1 MVFAAAAT
9 VTGDSRLVD
18 AARNRD
24 HRALRA
30 LLSQHADVNGRA
42 DDGATALLWAAHWN
56 DLDAADLLIRAGAD
70 ANAANDLRVTPLS
83 LACTNGSAPLVERL
97 VTAGANPNTPIATG
111 ETPIMTCAASGSA
124 DAVRTLIARG
134 ADLNVKE
141 PVQNQTAL
149 MWAASQRHPAVVK
162 ALVEHGAD
170 LRARTR
176 KGFTALHFAARE
188 GDIESA
194 RLLLAAGLDVNVAS
208 EPESQPAPARG
219 QGEPGSA
226 YRGGGPARSGGPS
239 FEATVSAGSTPLLV
253 ATVRAQVP
261 LALFLLE
268 QGADPNAQGA
278 GFTPLHWAAGTWE
291 SGEANPVFGFTDAMS
306 GIPEREAKVRLVK
319 ALLERGAKPNAQMT
333 SRPPAFAGGY
343 SDVVGATPFLLA
355 SATADIEIMRLLL
368 AAGADPKLKTRS
380 SATALMAAV
389 GMNRTLGESAVTEEQ
404 ALEAAKLLLE
414 LGVDAKAV
422 ASNGENALFGPA
434 YRGWNTLLQLM
445 IDNGANVNAMSKA
458 GITPWLAASGL
469 GDRLGGVLF
478 NPDSAALLVKHGAD
492 PKLGKPCQ
500 AQNKCR

>member
-1 MVFAAAAT
+1 MAGSSLTRHHAAVAALLVFALAAT
-9 VTGDSRLVD
+9 ATGDSRLVD

-30 LLSQHADVNGRA
+30 LLNQRADVNGRA

-70 ANAANDLRVTPLS
+70 ANAANDLRITPLS

-134 ADLNVKE
+134 ADVNVKE

-194 RLLLAAGLDVNVAS
+194 RLLLAAGLDVNIAS
-208 EPESQPAPARG
+208 QPESQPAPAGGR
-219 QGEPGSA
+219 GEPGAA

-306 GIPEREAKVRLVK
+306 GIPDRDAKVRLVK
-319 ALLERGAKPNAQMT
+319 ALLERGAKPNARMT
-333 SRPPAFAGGY
+333 QP
-343 SDVVGATPFLLA
+343 
-355 SATADIEIMRLLL
+355 
-368 AAGADPKLKTRS
+368 AAGIC
-380 SATALMAAV
+380 
-389 GMNRTLGESAVTEEQ
+389 
-404 ALEAAKLLLE
+404 
-414 LGVDAKAV
+414 
-422 ASNGENALFGPA
+422 
-434 YRGWNTLLQLM
+434 RGL
-445 IDNGANVNAMSKA
+445 
-458 GITPWLAASGL
+458 
-469 GDRLGGVLF
+469 
-478 NPDSAALLVKHGAD
+478 
-492 PKLGKPCQ
+492 
-500 AQNKCR
+500 